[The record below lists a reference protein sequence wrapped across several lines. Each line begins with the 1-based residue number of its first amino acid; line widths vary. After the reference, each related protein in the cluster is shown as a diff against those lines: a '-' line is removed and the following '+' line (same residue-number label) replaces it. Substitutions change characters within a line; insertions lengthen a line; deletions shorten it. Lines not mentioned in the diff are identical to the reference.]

1 MFYRLIIQAFLD
13 SISTFLIYNYLVNK
27 DINKNNKNIL
37 WILLT
42 TFIYIVSRMDTT
54 VANDFN
60 KSIIYFKYLNY
71 DLLPVNSIYGILFLV
86 LSFMIINSYLIK
98 SSNSETFY
106 LTLVSIV
113 IFISIRLIIISV
125 FSYIGLNHS
134 VVYEYAYRIL
144 MIFILY
150 LSLILFKLPL
160 YKFREYLITSQ
171 YIFKIVVINSFVFL
185 TALVSFYNFNTEILL
200 KNIVFVLVCLL
211 IILFINF
218 ITLIVQREKLIQ
230 KRRLDTIENYVPVI
244 DDLIDEVR
252 SKQHEFDNKMLAVY
266 SILHTSKDLEEAR
279 EKLNTYSDSMK
290 IDEGIKKLM
299 SIDNKVIAGFI
310 YSKFK
315 LAKLKKITLNVAINA
330 KLNNIPIEEYEII
343 EVLGILI
350 DNAIEASFYKEVI
363 YLEIN
368 KNDDNLEILV
378 RNAYEYISNTQFSKM
393 FELGY
398 STKSKNSRG
407 YGLYNVKNI
416 VQGNKGNI
424 LFYNSTINNL
434 NYLTIGISI
443 PYYN

>member
-1 MFYRLIIQAFLD
+1 
-13 SISTFLIYNYLVNK
+13 
-27 DINKNNKNIL
+27 
-37 WILLT
+37 
-42 TFIYIVSRMDTT
+42 
-54 VANDFN
+54 
-60 KSIIYFKYLNY
+60 
-71 DLLPVNSIYGILFLV
+71 
-86 LSFMIINSYLIK
+86 
-98 SSNSETFY
+98 
-106 LTLVSIV
+106 
-113 IFISIRLIIISV
+113 
-125 FSYIGLNHS
+125 
-134 VVYEYAYRIL
+134 
-144 MIFILY
+144 
-150 LSLILFKLPL
+150 
-160 YKFREYLITSQ
+160 
-171 YIFKIVVINSFVFL
+171 
-185 TALVSFYNFNTEILL
+185 
-200 KNIVFVLVCLL
+200 
-211 IILFINF
+211 
-218 ITLIVQREKLIQ
+218 
-230 KRRLDTIENYVPVI
+230 
-244 DDLIDEVR
+244 
-252 SKQHEFDNKMLAVY
+252 
-266 SILHTSKDLEEAR
+266 
-279 EKLNTYSDSMK
+279 
-290 IDEGIKKLM
+290 M